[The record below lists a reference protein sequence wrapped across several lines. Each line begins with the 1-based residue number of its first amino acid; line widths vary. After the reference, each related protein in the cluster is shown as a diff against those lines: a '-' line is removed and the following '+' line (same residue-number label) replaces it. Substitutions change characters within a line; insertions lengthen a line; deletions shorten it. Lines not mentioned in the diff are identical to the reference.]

1 MIAISAWTWV
11 AAAVFAVAALA
22 FLTKVTIGLLRRLKD
37 LNATLQATSGQLNE
51 ALDEMR
57 GDLDRV
63 SEGLE
68 SLRRSREQA
77 SDQA

>member
-11 AAAVFAVAALA
+11 AAATFAVAALA

-37 LNATLQATSGQLNE
+37 LNATLRGTSGQLNE

-63 SEGLE
+63 AEGLE
-68 SLRRSREQA
+68 SLRRDREQA